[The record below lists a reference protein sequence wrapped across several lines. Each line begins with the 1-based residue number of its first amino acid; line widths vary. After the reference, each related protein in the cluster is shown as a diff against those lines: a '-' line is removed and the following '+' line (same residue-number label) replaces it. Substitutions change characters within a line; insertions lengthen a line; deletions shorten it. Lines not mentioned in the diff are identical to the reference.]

1 MDDSKESMRE
11 EIQRRKKTNKEK
23 KSFLLFTFLFICPFL
38 VLLIMKYTPERNI
51 FHWQTTKTYFNGL
64 TYLVWYFALKERI
77 FRIPD
82 AWIFF

>member
-11 EIQRRKKTNKEK
+11 EIQRRKKTKKEK

-82 AWIFF
+82 A

>member
-1 MDDSKESMRE
+1 
-11 EIQRRKKTNKEK
+11 
-23 KSFLLFTFLFICPFL
+23 
-38 VLLIMKYTPERNI
+38 MKYTPERNI

-82 AWIFF
+82 A